1 MTDITMCQPTNC
13 DKKTTCYRYT
23 ATPSERQAY
32 CDFSRVDEN
41 LPYAKTVLDTARE
54 ETKYCPFFVSPL
66 QHQIKQSWLL
76 YGKAIVQR
84 KLVDGELVDTIV
96 PPEDFYK
103 YEEE

>member
-1 MTDITMCQPTNC
+1 MPDITMCQPTNC
-13 DKKTTCYRYT
+13 SKKTTCYRYT

-32 CDFSRVDEN
+32 CDFSHVDES
-41 LPYAKTVLDTARE
+41 LPYAKTVLGAHRA
-54 ETKYCPFFVSPL
+54 KSGYCPFFVSPL
-66 QHQIKQSWLL
+66 QHQIKQSFFL

-84 KLVDGELVDTIV
+84 NLVDGQLVDTIV